1 MQYAHILSL
10 NEPNTH
16 STQNRNILKRKQV
29 GNEQRKRDARQGRRW
44 KDVGQVKVEG
54 SRGNAADKL

>member
-16 STQNRNILKRKQV
+16 PTQNRNLLKRKQV
-29 GNEQRKRDARQGRRW
+29 GNEQRKRDVRQGRR
-44 KDVGQVKVEG
+44 
-54 SRGNAADKL
+54 